1 MIQGVEA
8 DRLNALKTV
17 AEVSVAA
24 ALHAD
29 TMRGKKK
36 NRNQYCGGLNENGL
50 YSLLCLNA

>member
-36 NRNQYCGGLNENGL
+36 KQKSILWWFE
-50 YSLLCLNA
+50 

>member
-8 DRLNALKTV
+8 DRLNALKTA

-29 TMRGKKK
+29 TTRGKNKQTEINTVVVRMK
-36 NRNQYCGGLNENGL
+36 MASTVY
-50 YSLLCLNA
+50 YV